1 MAERSAIQ
9 IFRIIAPEFK
19 DVPDTEV
26 EAMLE
31 LCDPGE
37 PKRRF
42 GRVYNQ
48 ALALLAAHRL
58 KPVRERSGYD
68 RWRPRYFRGR
78 RRLWACQRV
87 GGEHQRV
94 LQHGEHEP
102 E

>member
-31 LCDPGE
+31 LCE
-37 PKRRF
+37 PLVSKRRF

-58 KPVRERSGYD
+58 KLSGKGQD
-68 RWRPRYFRGR
+68 MIGGASALPGPPSALGLPACRRGAPTCPSTR
-78 RRLWACQRV
+78 RT
-87 GGEHQRV
+87 
-94 LQHGEHEP
+94 
-102 E
+102 